1 MKKAVFIAL
10 AGVLLLASCS
20 KTVNNWVYIYTE
32 VSDFAEEKD
41 SLAGAAMGK
50 LLDAAA
56 YKAAGSSAYSF
67 IYNRA
72 STFEA
77 VGKATDALYEEVKDT
92 VTAEYSL
99 IVQKVLS
106 TGAIKYA
113 DQTKEPIRKY
123 NFNISE

>member
-1 MKKAVFIAL
+1 MKKGILIAL
-10 AGVLLLASCS
+10 AAVLLLASCS

-41 SLAGAAMGK
+41 SLAGTAMGK

-56 YKAAGSSAYSF
+56 YKAAGASPYAF
-67 IYNRA
+67 VYNRA
-72 STFEA
+72 STFEN
-77 VGKATDALYEEVKDT
+77 VGKAADAFYDQVKDT

-123 NFNISE
+123 TFNAD